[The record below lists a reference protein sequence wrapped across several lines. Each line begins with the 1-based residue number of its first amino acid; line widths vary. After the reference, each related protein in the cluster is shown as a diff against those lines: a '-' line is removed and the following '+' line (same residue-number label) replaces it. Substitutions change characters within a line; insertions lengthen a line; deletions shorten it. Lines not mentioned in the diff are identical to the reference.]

1 MEAFWRYR
9 STSSCDQHDKNSTN
23 RSSYHNVCLES
34 CGHSG
39 MALPP
44 CHCLCQFFVANDELS
59 CQLYQRSADMGLG
72 VPFNIASYALLTYM
86 IAHVTGLKPG
96 EFIHTLGD
104 SHVYLNH
111 EEALLEQLKR
121 EPRPFPKMIIKRK
134 VENIEDFKVE
144 DFELVGYNPHPKLSM
159 PMAV

>member
-1 MEAFWRYR
+1 
-9 STSSCDQHDKNSTN
+9 
-23 RSSYHNVCLES
+23 
-34 CGHSG
+34 
-39 MALPP
+39 
-44 CHCLCQFFVANDELS
+44 
-59 CQLYQRSADMGLG
+59 
-72 VPFNIASYALLTYM
+72 M

-134 VENIEDFKVE
+134 VSN
-144 DFELVGYNPHPKLSM
+144 
-159 PMAV
+159 